1 MRGTTD
7 QLSKGTLL
15 DLTDCIFRTQT
26 DNVRT
31 TWLLTLQPDNW
42 MQARN
47 DVLAVAINALCDNS
61 TKMVQKAVAVDQ

>member
-1 MRGTTD
+1 MCMLPILDRELAEQPEQFNFVFIDLNDIRGTID

-31 TWLLTLQPDNW
+31 TWLLTLQP
-42 MQARN
+42 
-47 DVLAVAINALCDNS
+47 
-61 TKMVQKAVAVDQ
+61 

>member
-1 MRGTTD
+1 MCMLPILDRELAEQPEQFNFVFIDLNDIRGTID

-31 TWLLTLQPDNW
+31 TWLLTLQP
-42 MQARN
+42 Q
-47 DVLAVAINALCDNS
+47 
-61 TKMVQKAVAVDQ
+61 

>member
-1 MRGTTD
+1 MCMLPILDRELAEQPEQPEQFNFVFIGLNDIRGTID

-31 TWLLTLQPDNW
+31 TWLLTLQP
-42 MQARN
+42 Q
-47 DVLAVAINALCDNS
+47 
-61 TKMVQKAVAVDQ
+61 